1 MGNQWHLD
9 AGTYARVVREEI
21 RGYDELQTALAAA
34 TTGLTVERI
43 LDLGAGTGITAQQV
57 LAVHPHASL
66 TGIDASAD
74 MVAIADTALP
84 QAEFRVSQLEDP
96 LPVGPFDVVVS
107 AFAIHHL
114 EGVGKSELFRRVA
127 EVLRPGGRFVMLDVV
142 VPTHDVAHPVPLE
155 AGVDRPSS
163 VDEQLEW
170 LHAAGLDPTVVW
182 AEDDLAILAA
192 DRLLERP
199 S

>member
-9 AGTYARVVREEI
+9 ASTYARVVREEI
-21 RGYDELQTALAAA
+21 SGYDELQAALATA
-34 TTGLTVERI
+34 TTGLTVERV
-43 LDLGAGTGITAQQV
+43 LDLGVGTGITAQQV

-66 TGIDASAD
+66 IGIDASSD
-74 MVAIADTALP
+74 MVAIAQGALP
-84 QAEFRVSQLEDP
+84 QADYRVSRLEDP
-96 LPVGPFDVVVS
+96 LPEGPFDVTVS

-114 EGVGKSELFRRVA
+114 EGVGKSGLFRRVA

-142 VPTHDVAHPVPLE
+142 VPTHHVAHPVPLE

-163 VDEQLEW
+163 VEDQLEW
-170 LHAAGLDPTVVW
+170 LHAAGLDPTIVW

-192 DRLLERP
+192 DRPLERP